1 MVIERLFGICGTFG
15 GGGISIGGG
24 KLGGVAVDEGKA
36 VVAAVDGIW
45 V

>member
-15 GGGISIGGG
+15 GGGIRIGG
-24 KLGGVAVDEGKA
+24 KLGGIAVDEGKA